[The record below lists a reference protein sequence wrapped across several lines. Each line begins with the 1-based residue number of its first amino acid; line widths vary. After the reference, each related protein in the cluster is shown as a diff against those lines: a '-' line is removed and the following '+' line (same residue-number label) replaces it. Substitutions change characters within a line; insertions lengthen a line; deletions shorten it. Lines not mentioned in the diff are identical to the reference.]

1 MEEKLKAYLD
11 KDEKLLWCGKPAAYE
26 TMDAVYKP
34 AFVKS
39 CVWGALT
46 FVILSALYL
55 LGLSKYSA
63 GVKVWLFAVFAMV
76 AVFKPLSYFT
86 DAAKL
91 RKSVYAVTDKR
102 LLIINEDV
110 RELALSMLKS
120 AAVKTDE
127 AGNSTL
133 LCGESSLKLKATKW
147 REAARFARFD
157 AEHEDENRYAFY
169 AVEDVEGLKA
179 ALSEYVNL

>member
-1 MEEKLKAYLD
+1 MEEKLNAYLD

-39 CVWGALT
+39 CIVGIISFA
-46 FVILSALYL
+46 VLSVLYL
-55 LGLSKYSA
+55 WGLSKSSA
-63 GVKVWLFAVFAMV
+63 GVKGWLFVLFAVFAV
-76 AVFKPLSYFT
+76 YKPMSYFA

-110 RELALSMLKS
+110 RELALSVLKS

-133 LCGESSLKLKATKW
+133 LCGENSLKLKATKW
-147 REAARFARFD
+147 RDAARFARVD
-157 AEHEDENRYAFY
+157 SENEGDSRFAFY